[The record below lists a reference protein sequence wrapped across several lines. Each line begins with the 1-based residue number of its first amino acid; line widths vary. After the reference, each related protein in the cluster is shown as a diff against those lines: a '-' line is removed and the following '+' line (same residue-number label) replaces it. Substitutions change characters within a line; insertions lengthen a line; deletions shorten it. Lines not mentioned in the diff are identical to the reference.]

1 METNSTYYIDLIT
14 RYLAGEAGGDDR
26 HFLEEWLKASP
37 ENRKIFH
44 QYREAWDEVERSKI
58 GSQTD
63 LDAEWKE
70 LEKKLEGEPSQVI
83 PIRSRS
89 KTARTWYAIAALALL
104 IAIPVGV
111 LLFLNNRP
119 RTNFLEAG
127 LSVKQGILP
136 DGSSVTLNRG
146 AVLEYPSKFRKTQR
160 KVALKGEAYFEV
172 KHDVSKPFVISS
184 GNVNVEVLGTTFY
197 VNTERA
203 DGKLEV
209 ILNSGKV
216 AVYFSETPGN
226 RVILTP
232 GEKAEVSR
240 DTRKIEKD
248 VNDDPNW
255 LSWKTG
261 RLVFNNT
268 PLGEI
273 AQDLMRVYPV
283 KIELTSPGIS
293 RCLVTATFENQS
305 LESVLNVL
313 KATLNVKITIS
324 GTTIMISGDACR

>member
-1 METNSTYYIDLIT
+1 
-14 RYLAGEAGGDDR
+14 
-26 HFLEEWLKASP
+26 
-37 ENRKIFH
+37 
-44 QYREAWDEVERSKI
+44 
-58 GSQTD
+58 
-63 LDAEWKE
+63 
-70 LEKKLEGEPSQVI
+70 
-83 PIRSRS
+83 
-89 KTARTWYAIAALALL
+89 
-104 IAIPVGV
+104 
-111 LLFLNNRP
+111 
-119 RTNFLEAG
+119 
-127 LSVKQGILP
+127 
-136 DGSSVTLNRG
+136 
-146 AVLEYPSKFRKTQR
+146 
-160 KVALKGEAYFEV
+160 FEV